1 MNKVYVL
8 TIHYPYEGT
17 EILGIYSSKRLAGV
31 AKIKAEKADKS
42 RGYNNIEI
50 EEYTVNESI

>member
-17 EILGIYSSKRLAGV
+17 EILGIYSSKRLAEE
-31 AKIKAEKADKS
+31 AKIKDEKADKS
-42 RGYNNIEI
+42 RGYNDIEV
-50 EEYTVNESI
+50 EEWTVNE